1 MVDDVLSDMGLALVD
16 LDTLVRHDR
25 VGAHA
30 LGVEPSEKRAVVGRV
45 GVHLLDVR
53 DGHLAVRVHGL
64 EVALVDERLDV
75 VLDVVDCER
84 EKAKSASSSSKETR

>member
-1 MVDDVLSDMGLALVD
+1 VVDDVLSDMGLALVD
-16 LDTLVRHDR
+16 LDALVRHDR

-30 LGVEPSEKRAVVGRV
+30 LSVEAGEERTVVGRV